1 MKYAK
6 PHLNYNEQVDLLRSR
21 GLAIGHAPGA
31 VRALKRIGY
40 YRLSA
45 YTYVFRMPGVT
56 ATADQRP
63 ARLDTFVE
71 GATLEQA
78 VALSDFDDKLRG
90 VLLTGLQ
97 QVELGLRVQIAYQ
110 LGKTDAHGHLSAEHL
125 DPARCGKSVTN
136 GLGGAQ
142 TRYGDWLARYEKL
155 LSESRNEDFVK
166 HFLLKYDGDV
176 PIWAATEF
184 MTFGCLTALYDL
196 LSSRDAGAIAKNLG
210 IKNRDVLHGWLKA
223 LNVLRNHC
231 AHNAR
236 IWNRATVYPPRVPA
250 ANLTDARLHHL
261 STVDNN
267 RLYFLA
273 SLTAHIL
280 ICLDSATNWPR
291 QFATVMSKFPSSHG
305 MTPTNSMG
313 FPERWKELDLWH
325 HVPHPV
331 EGHGRPR

>member
-6 PHLNYNEQVDLLRSR
+6 PHLNYNEQVELLRSR
-21 GLAIGHAPGA
+21 GLAIEHAPDA

-45 YTYVFRMPGVT
+45 YTYVFRKPGAPT
-56 ATADQRP
+56 AAGQRP
-63 ARLDTFVE
+63 ARIDTFVD

-78 VALSDFDDKLRG
+78 VELSDFDDKLRG

-97 QVELGLRVQIAYQ
+97 QVELGLRVQVAYQ
-110 LGKTDAHGHLSAEHL
+110 LGKTNAHGHLSVEHL
-125 DPARCGKSVTN
+125 DAARCAEIATDGFD
-136 GLGGAQ
+136 GAQ
-142 TRYGDWLARYEKL
+142 TRYEDWRARYEKL
-155 LSESRNEDFVK
+155 RSESKTEDFVK

-184 MTFGCLTALYDL
+184 MTFGCLTALYGL
-196 LSSRDAGAIAKNLG
+196 LSSRDAGVIATTLG
-210 IKNRDVLHGWLKA
+210 IKNRDIVYGWLKA

-250 ANLTDARLHHL
+250 ASLTDARLHHL
-261 STVDNN
+261 ATVDNN

-273 SLTAHIL
+273 AITAHIL
-280 ICLDSATNWPR
+280 ICLDSGTNWPR
-291 QFATVMSKFPSSHG
+291 QLATVMGKFPGSHG
-305 MTPTNSMG
+305 MTPTNMMG
-313 FPERWKELDLWH
+313 FPEGWKDLDLWQ
-325 HVPHPV
+325 HVPPPA
-331 EGHGRPR
+331 GGRAAR